1 MPVTRKTRSGRPAPA
16 PPSKRIRTKG
26 GCLTCR
32 IRRKKCDESREHN
45 EGCETC
51 ARLRIQCLGYSNKRP
66 EWLKGQQVDAIKR
79 KIKHFLADHS
89 AKSSSR
95 SSDDAFLSLHTSAD
109 RPPLPRQHS
118 ESEHSDS
125 DSEFESKPLAS
136 SSSSHEYSSPTESC
150 FDMESMPWHSSN
162 DWSQSAP
169 IPQFWDPPF
178 DFYHSSYVAPGHE
191 DVQPC
196 FYMPELVDP
205 LDMYMLPFDHLMT
218 SSYESYSSQSN
229 TLPRYD
235 LFFNWLRVERSSGSL
250 DNALVGAFENDPE
263 GLTAL
268 MAATEQDGVP
278 QLGQQ
283 ALEALTNNGYDSDRP
298 ECRALVCLCLMMNSL
313 ARGDGSLWG
322 NSLDLILGWAKGVYS
337 QPQTSSL
344 ADTHVT
350 QLILDRAARSDIIA
364 GATTQRQP
372 LLIDSYRTRRG
383 SPEAILDGCPN
394 EIAIAMAEA
403 VALAAHSDQIHRA
416 GKNLDALREE
426 LSLDE
431 VPSKAAVHK
440 AGARLYLEIAVHA
453 GAAGNTDIEE
463 AASHICTLSSQ
474 MNQDQLRDFAFWI
487 FLAGCN
493 TTDRQLWSNCYTMLS
508 TGWRDHTVKAA
519 TEIMSDVW
527 HARGK
532 PNFQPSMWRTRMN
545 ERGLLLV

>member
-95 SSDDAFLSLHTSAD
+95 SSDDA
-109 RPPLPRQHS
+109 

-205 LDMYMLPFDHLMT
+205 LDMYSSFDHLMT

-263 GLTAL
+263 GLTA
-268 MAATEQDGVP
+268 
-278 QLGQQ
+278 
-283 ALEALTNNGYDSDRP
+283 
-298 ECRALVCLCLMMNSL
+298 
-313 ARGDGSLWG
+313 
-322 NSLDLILGWAKGVYS
+322 
-337 QPQTSSL
+337 
-344 ADTHVT
+344 
-350 QLILDRAARSDIIA
+350 
-364 GATTQRQP
+364 
-372 LLIDSYRTRRG
+372 
-383 SPEAILDGCPN
+383 
-394 EIAIAMAEA
+394 
-403 VALAAHSDQIHRA
+403 
-416 GKNLDALREE
+416 
-426 LSLDE
+426 
-431 VPSKAAVHK
+431 
-440 AGARLYLEIAVHA
+440 
-453 GAAGNTDIEE
+453 
-463 AASHICTLSSQ
+463 
-474 MNQDQLRDFAFWI
+474 
-487 FLAGCN
+487 
-493 TTDRQLWSNCYTMLS
+493 
-508 TGWRDHTVKAA
+508 
-519 TEIMSDVW
+519 
-527 HARGK
+527 
-532 PNFQPSMWRTRMN
+532 
-545 ERGLLLV
+545 